1 MIIKDVGF
9 LIAFWGGFSSFFTL
23 WQLCLMQITP
33 FFLAFAIGLYLL
45 EGNSSSAIHNQQSA
59 LISLLLACGGY
70 ILGFSIV
77 FALMGT
83 SGWGAASYILY
94 NIDDFRT
101 AAAVYITIIALLMT
115 LYNFYGSRAR
125 SLDKLRMNADATLLG
140 RASLFRILY
149 LPAGLFLGAS
159 FALAYSPCIPPVMS
173 DIMNFASKPGNA
185 HKGFHL
191 LAVYGFGVTLAFS
204 ISGSALAILA
214 GYFTERRSVKVT
226 IAYLSSGTLFLMALL
241 IFSDLMI
248 RYKSFL
254 VGLVLD

>member
-1 MIIKDVGF
+1 
-9 LIAFWGGFSSFFTL
+9 
-23 WQLCLMQITP
+23 MQITP
-33 FFLAFAIGLYLL
+33 FFLAFAIGIYIIENNSELRTA
-45 EGNSSSAIHNQQSA
+45 NSSLST
-59 LISLLLACGGY
+59 LLLACTGY

-83 SGWGAASYILY
+83 SGWSASSYIVY

-101 AAAVYITIIALLMT
+101 AAAIYITIIALLMT
-115 LYNFYGSRAR
+115 LYNFYGSRAH
-125 SLDKLRMNADATLLG
+125 SLDKLRMHADATLLG
-140 RASLFRILY
+140 RASMFRILY
-149 LPAGLFLGAS
+149 LPAGLLLGAS

-173 DIMNFASKPGNA
+173 DIMNFAGKPGNA

-191 LAVYGFGVTLAFS
+191 LTVYGFGVTLAFS
-204 ISGSALAILA
+204 ITGSALAILV

-226 IAYLSSGTLFLMALL
+226 IIAYLSSGTLFLMALL
-241 IFSDLMI
+241 IFTDLMI

>member
-1 MIIKDVGF
+1 LIIKDVGF

-33 FFLAFAIGLYLL
+33 FFLAFAIGVYLIEDNSEL
-45 EGNSSSAIHNQQSA
+45 HTANSSLSA
-59 LISLLLACGGY
+59 LLLACAGY

-83 SGWGAASYILY
+83 SGWGAASYIVY

-101 AAAVYITIIALLMT
+101 AAAIYITIIALLMA
-115 LYNFYGSRAR
+115 LYNFYGSRAH
-125 SLDKLRMNADATLLG
+125 SLDRLGMHADATLLG
-140 RASLFRILY
+140 RAPLFRILY
-149 LPAGLFLGAS
+149 LPAGLLLGAA

-173 DIMNFASKPGNA
+173 DIMNFAGKPGNA

-204 ISGSALAILA
+204 ISGAVLAILA

-241 IFSDLMI
+241 IFTDLMI

>member
-1 MIIKDVGF
+1 
-9 LIAFWGGFSSFFTL
+9 
-23 WQLCLMQITP
+23 MQITP
-33 FFLAFAIGLYLL
+33 FFLAFAAGLYLL
-45 EGNSSSAIHNQQSA
+45 EDNSNSAARNPQSA
-59 LISLLLACGGY
+59 LVSLLLACAGY

-83 SGWGAASYILY
+83 SGWGTASYILY

-101 AAAVYITIIALLMT
+101 AAAIYITIIALLMA
-115 LYNFYGSRAR
+115 LYNFYGSLAS
-125 SLDKLRMNADATLLG
+125 SLDKLRMNDDITLFDKPI
-140 RASLFRILY
+140 LFRILY
-149 LPAGLFLGAS
+149 LPAGLLLGAS

-173 DIMNFASKPGNA
+173 DIMNFAGKPNNA
-185 HKGFHL
+185 LRGFQL
-191 LAVYGFGVTLAFS
+191 LIVYGFGVTLAFS

-226 IAYLSSGTLFLMALL
+226 IAYLSSGTLFLMAFL
-241 IFSDLMI
+241 IFTDLMI